1 MKITRWLFSFLVFSC
16 VISALTFTGASSKTA
31 SDSQQLALV
40 GTYTNNTASKGI
52 YIVEFDSGSGKL
64 KLKGFAA
71 ETHDPSWVV
80 IHPNGKFVYAANES
94 GKQST
99 ITSFSLDPKTAK
111 LTQLNQ
117 LPAAGE
123 DPCHLSFDKSG
134 KFLFAANYTSGNVVV
149 FPIQP
154 DGRLGPPTAVVKDAG
169 SLGPRKDRQEAPH
182 AHWIGVS
189 PDNRFVFV
197 SDLGL
202 DAILSYRFDASKGT
216 LTPNTPPFAKLA
228 SGAGPRHLAFIP
240 NGKYVYALSELN
252 STITAFSYDPAK
264 GALLEMQ
271 ILTTLSDMTT
281 PRNDAAEI
289 TVAPNAKWLYVS
301 NRGQDTI
308 SVFSISASDGSL
320 THIGDYRSEKE
331 PRHFALDPSG
341 QFLLAENQNSNSITV
356 FRIDPSTG
364 ALSRA
369 STTDNIPSP
378 VCLAFL
384 PNL

>member
-1 MKITRWLFSFLVFSC
+1 MKITHRLFPSLLFPC
-16 VISALTFTGASSKTA
+16 AIAALTFPGATSKA
-31 SDSQQLALV
+31 VSDSRQRALV
-40 GTYTNNTASKGI
+40 GTYTNKTDSKGI
-52 YIVEFDSGSGKL
+52 YAVEFDSESGKL
-64 KLKGFAA
+64 KLQGLAA
-71 ETHDPSWVV
+71 ETPDPSWVV
-80 IHPNGKFVYAANES
+80 VHPNGKFVYAANES

-99 ITSFSLDPKTAK
+99 VTAFALDAKTAK
-111 LTQLNQ
+111 LTQLNE
-117 LPAAGE
+117 LLAEGE
-123 DPCHLSFDKSG
+123 DPCHLSFDKTG
-134 KFLFAANYTSGNVVV
+134 KFLFAANYTSGNVAV
-149 FPIQP
+149 FPILP
-154 DGRLGPPTAVVKDAG
+154 DGKLGRPTAVVKDAG

-202 DAILSYRFDASKGT
+202 DAILSYRFDSTKGT
-216 LTPNTPPFAKLA
+216 LSPNNPPFVKLA
-228 SGAGPRHLAFIP
+228 SGAGPRHLAFTP
-240 NGKYVYALSELN
+240 NGKYVYVLSELN

-264 GALLEMQ
+264 GSLFEMQ

-289 TVAPNAKWLYVS
+289 TVAPNGKWLYVS

-308 SVFSISASDGSL
+308 SAFAISPSDGSL
-320 THIGDYRSEKE
+320 THTGDYPAEKE

-341 QFLLAENQNSNSITV
+341 QFLFAENQNSNSITV
-356 FRIDPSTG
+356 FRINPATG
-364 ALSRA
+364 ALSRV
-369 STTDNIPSP
+369 SNTGDIPSP

>member
-1 MKITRWLFSFLVFSC
+1 MKIMRRLCSFLFFSC
-16 VISALTFTGASSKTA
+16 AMAALTFTGAASKSP
-31 SDSQQLALV
+31 SDSRQLALI
-40 GTYTNNTASKGI
+40 GTYTNNTASQGI
-52 YIVEFDSGSGKL
+52 YAAEFDPDSGKL
-64 KLKGFAA
+64 KLKGVAA
-71 ETHDPSWVV
+71 ETPDPSWVV

-99 ITSFSLDPKTAK
+99 ITAFALDAKNAK

-117 LPAAGE
+117 LPAEGE
-123 DPCHLSFDKSG
+123 DPCHLSFDKTG

-154 DGRLGPPTAVVKDAG
+154 DGKLGAHTAVVKDSG

-202 DAILSYRFDASKGT
+202 DAILSYRFDATKGT
-216 LTPNTPPFAKLA
+216 LTPNNPPVAKLA
-228 SGAGPRHLAFIP
+228 AGAGPRHVAFSL
-240 NGKYVYALSELN
+240 NGEYVYVLSELN

-264 GALLEMQ
+264 GSLFETQ
-271 ILTTLSDMTT
+271 ILSMLPAGYSG
-281 PRNDAAEI
+281 RNDAAEI
-289 TVAPNAKWLYVS
+289 ATSADGKWLFAS
-301 NRGQDTI
+301 NRGYDAV
-308 SVFSISASDGSL
+308 SVFAISSSDGSL
-320 THIGDYRSEKE
+320 HPAGSFPTEKE
-331 PRHFALDPSG
+331 PRHFSLDSSG
-341 QFLLAENQNSNSITV
+341 RFLLAENQNASSITV

-364 ALSRA
+364 ALSRVSLA
-369 STTDNIPSP
+369 DNIPSP

>member
-1 MKITRWLFSFLVFSC
+1 MKITHRLFPSLLFPC
-16 VISALTFTGASSKTA
+16 AIAALTFPGATSKA
-31 SDSQQLALV
+31 VSDSRQRALV
-40 GTYTNNTASKGI
+40 GTYTNKTDSKGI
-52 YIVEFDSGSGKL
+52 YAVEFDSESGKL
-64 KLKGFAA
+64 KLQGLAA
-71 ETHDPSWVV
+71 ETPDPSWVV
-80 IHPNGKFVYAANES
+80 VHPNGKFVYAANES

-99 ITSFSLDPKTAK
+99 VTAFALDAKTAK
-111 LTQLNQ
+111 LTQLNE
-117 LPAAGE
+117 LLAEGE
-123 DPCHLSFDKSG
+123 DPCHLSFDKTG
-134 KFLFAANYTSGNVVV
+134 KFLFAANYTSGNVAV
-149 FPIQP
+149 FPILP
-154 DGRLGPPTAVVKDAG
+154 DGKLGRPTAVVKDAG

-202 DAILSYRFDASKGT
+202 DAILSYRFDSTKGT
-216 LTPNTPPFAKLA
+216 LSPNNPPFAKLA
-228 SGAGPRHLAFIP
+228 SGAGPRHLAFTP
-240 NGKYVYALSELN
+240 NGKYVYVLSELN

-264 GALLEMQ
+264 GSLFEMQ

-289 TVAPNAKWLYVS
+289 TVAPNGKWLYVS

-308 SVFSISASDGSL
+308 SAFTISPSDGSL
-320 THIGDYRSEKE
+320 THTGDYPTEKE

-341 QFLLAENQNSNSITV
+341 QFLFAENQNSNSITV
-356 FRIDPSTG
+356 FRINPATG
-364 ALSRA
+364 ALSRV
-369 STTDNIPSP
+369 SNTGDIPSP